1 MLTKNASLFLPKLQ
15 PDRLFTIDGY
25 ESGMA
30 ACRAAREVAG
40 MIDGAS
46 ARFGFLSAPGAAGF
60 MGAGWWLALIAA
72 LEDSA
77 GCAFWHALDCGGS
90 AAYAL
95 GAVRMGQKHAVLQ
108 APTAQFK
115 AVKAVYMQESGTL
128 LRARPP
134 SFHLIPSLCH
144 TSSLVGYFTDGYCQS
159 SDPENKLPDTR
170 QKKDCYP

>member
-1 MLTKNASLFLPKLQ
+1 MLTKNASFFLPKLP
-15 PDRLFTIDGY
+15 PDKLFTIDGY

-30 ACRAAREVAG
+30 AYRAARTVEG
-40 MIDGAS
+40 MIEGAR

-60 MGAGWWLALIAA
+60 MGAAWWLALIAA
-72 LEDSA
+72 LEDST
-77 GCAFWHALDCGGS
+77 GLAFWHALDCGGS

-108 APTAQFK
+108 ASAAQFN
-115 AVKAVYMQESGTL
+115 AIKAVYTQEFGML
-128 LRARPP
+128 LSARPP

>member
-1 MLTKNASLFLPKLQ
+1 MLTKNASFFLPKLH
-15 PDRLFTIDGY
+15 PNKLFTIDGY

-40 MIDGAS
+40 MMEGAQ
-46 ARFGFLSAPGAAGF
+46 AGFGFLSAPGAAGF
-60 MGAGWWLALIAA
+60 MGVGWWQALIAA

-77 GCAFWHALDCGGS
+77 GLAFWHALDCGGS

-95 GAVRMGQKHAVLQ
+95 GAVRMGQKCAVLQ
-108 APTAQFK
+108 APIPQFN
-115 AVKAVYMQESGTL
+115 AVKAVYTQESGVL
-128 LRARPP
+128 FHARPP